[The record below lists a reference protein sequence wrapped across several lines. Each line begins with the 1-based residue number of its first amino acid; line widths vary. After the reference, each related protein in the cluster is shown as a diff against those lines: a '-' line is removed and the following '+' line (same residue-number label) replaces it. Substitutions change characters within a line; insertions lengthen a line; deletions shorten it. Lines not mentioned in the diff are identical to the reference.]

1 MDYYFWVVR
10 DGERTILF
18 DCGFG
23 AEAGRRRGRTLLV
36 DPVTALTAL
45 GIDPATVTQLVVTHA
60 HYDHIGNLQSF
71 PAAEIVI
78 ARREFEFWTGPYAGR
93 IQFAH
98 STEPDE
104 LDRLAAAAAQGRVRM
119 VDETL
124 DLAPGI
130 ELVVVGG
137 HTPGQLVA
145 QVAVHD
151 EDGGPGAVI
160 LAADA
165 LHFYE
170 ELERD
175 RPFFVVADLLDMYRG
190 FDTLREMSEDPGRAA
205 RRGSRR
211 RGAGPV
217 PGPGA
222 RRVRRARR
230 SGRAGRRTNGEVVS
244 GEVVSDE
251 QADSRDG
258 RSGQHGRPHG
268 ATTGRRRGT
277 GRRVRRAARAGRGG
291 RREAARRSCRGG
303 AGGRG
308 DPDVAARQP
317 RRRAGGARSGRAAR
331 RSSGGRH
338 DRRPVDGGARPPP
351 WLCTTRRRRWASGTS
366 TRVSPGERPPPRR
379 ARSRSWRAATPRC
392 STRSGGCSSRSPPT
406 CTTWERPARA
416 TRPSC

>member
-1 MDYYFWVVR
+1 MKTGYEVLAVRYGARTASKSDSYLNFHVYGEPDAEFPMDYYFWVVR

-36 DPVTALTAL
+36 EPVTALRAL

-71 PAAEIVI
+71 PAAEVVI

-119 VDETL
+119 VDDTL

-151 EDGGPGAVI
+151 GAGEPGAVI

-190 FDTLREMSEDPGRAA
+190 FDTLREMSEDPGRLLV
-205 RRGSRR
+205 
-211 RGAGPV
+211 AGHDAEVPDRFPGRV
-217 PGPGA
+217 PG
-222 RRVRRARR
+222 
-230 SGRAGRRTNGEVVS
+230 VS
-244 GEVVSDE
+244 GELADLVV
-251 QADSRDG
+251 Q
-258 RSGQHGRPHG
+258 
-268 ATTGRRRGT
+268 
-277 GRRVRRAARAGRGG
+277 VAGRT
-291 RREAARRSCRGG
+291 EKS
-303 AGGRG
+303 
-308 DPDVAARQP
+308 
-317 RRRAGGARSGRAAR
+317 
-331 RSSGGRH
+331 
-338 DRRPVDGGARPPP
+338 
-351 WLCTTRRRRWASGTS
+351 
-366 TRVSPGERPPPRR
+366 
-379 ARSRSWRAATPRC
+379 
-392 STRSGGCSSRSPPT
+392 
-406 CTTWERPARA
+406 
-416 TRPSC
+416 